1 MKERGNEAAT
11 LQLESLFNAAADSRI
26 TIVAKSQF
34 FSAKRRAGTRW
45 AAASLSVGGTKYRIL

>member
-34 FSAKRRAGTRW
+34 FSAKRRD
-45 AAASLSVGGTKYRIL
+45 VF